1 MAVTDFLAVQED
13 LVDFAGGKTWYR
25 FVNYLPPPSGFFN
38 RLTRNLSS
46 NIAQVC
52 RPMRV

>member
-1 MAVTDFLAVQED
+1 LQED

-38 RLTRNLSS
+38 RLTRNLAS

-52 RPMRV
+52 KPLRG